1 MEDAGGAAMTIVME
15 RDDIERGVEVLSET
29 YPKTFFT
36 NGRLRRPLKVGI
48 AKDIKADLAADPS
61 SELKF
66 YDIDQVLAWYTNHVG
81 YQYACSFAGATRV
94 ALNGAKAG
102 TVTESEAREAK
113 ERATEAFAR
122 IESRKRSTTWAAP
135 ANTLAQVALAAP
147 VLKVLKV
154 DSTLTNA
161 ELLASIEKHTATLKT
176 LMVLP
181 DPTMQKE
188 LSRTVVLLLI
198 NELKTLDARLTV

>member
-1 MEDAGGAAMTIVME
+1 ME
-15 RDDIERGVEVLSET
+15 RDDIERGVEALAET

-48 AKDIKADLAADPS
+48 AKDIKADLAADPD

-66 YDIDQVLAWYTNHVG
+66 YDIDQVLAWYTSHVG
-81 YQYACSFAGATRV
+81 YHHACSFTGAMRV
-94 ALNGAKAG
+94 DLDGARAG

-113 ERATEAFAR
+113 ERATEIFAR
-122 IESRKRSTTWAAP
+122 IESKKRPTTWAAP
-135 ANTLAQVALAAP
+135 TNSGAQAALATPA
-147 VLKVLKV
+147 LKVLKV
-154 DSTLTNA
+154 DSTLTDA

-181 DPTMQKE
+181 DPTMQRE
-188 LSRTVVLLLI
+188 LSRRWCCCSST
-198 NELKTLDARLTV
+198 N